1 LEVSGLNLI
10 GELNERWAR
19 PCFFFPVALEVEGVS
34 KMPGPRERLPERK
47 SEILAEGAKLNFV
60 LNQGGEI
67 EIIGNRKGLGAL
79 AAICSGLSE
88 SAKDDHYH
96 LDEQFWRT
104 EPGSVPATIYR
115 VDEL

>member
-1 LEVSGLNLI
+1 MSG
-10 GELNERWAR
+10 
-19 PCFFFPVALEVEGVS
+19 PS
-34 KMPGPRERLPERK
+34 ERLPGRK
-47 SEILAEGAKLNFV
+47 AEILVEGAKLKFV
-60 LNQGGEI
+60 LNARNELEI
-67 EIIGNRKGLGAL
+67 LGNRKGLNAL

-88 SAKDDHYH
+88 STKDAHYH